1 MPGFRKSGHICKF
14 GDCPS
19 KGLLVE
25 INLRVVNLA
34 GILQYY
40 VIVNFSDPDSLIRE
54 KVLSVNL
61 ANDEAVALLK

>member
-1 MPGFRKSGHICKF
+1 MPGFHKSCHICKF
-14 GDCPS
+14 DDCLS

-25 INLRVVNLA
+25 INLRVVKLA

-40 VIVNFSDPDSLIRE
+40 VIVNFSDPDSLISE

-61 ANDEAVALLK
+61 ANDEEVALLK